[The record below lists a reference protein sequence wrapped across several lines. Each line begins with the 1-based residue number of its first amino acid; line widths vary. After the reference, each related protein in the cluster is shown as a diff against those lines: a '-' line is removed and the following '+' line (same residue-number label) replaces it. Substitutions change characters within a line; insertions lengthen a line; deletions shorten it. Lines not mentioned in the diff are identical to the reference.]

1 MLALRRVSLRNN
13 TQHARMG
20 DMKFIKEISGLSWT
34 LAGTGLVL
42 ITLSGNTRRMGIVI
56 SVAGF
61 VVHMLGTL
69 LKEKD

>member
-1 MLALRRVSLRNN
+1 
-13 TQHARMG
+13 MG

>member
-1 MLALRRVSLRNN
+1 
-13 TQHARMG
+13 
-20 DMKFIKEISGLSWT
+20 MKFLKEISGLSWT

-42 ITLSGNTRRMGIVI
+42 ITLSGNTRRMGIAI